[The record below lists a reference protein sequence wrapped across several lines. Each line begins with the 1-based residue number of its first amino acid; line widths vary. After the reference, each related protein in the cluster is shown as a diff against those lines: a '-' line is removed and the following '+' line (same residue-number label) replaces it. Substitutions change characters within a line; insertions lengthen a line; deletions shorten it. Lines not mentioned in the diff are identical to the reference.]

1 MIKAIINGKVITVT
15 GKTYEKAT
23 VLVENGKITAVG
35 PDLSV
40 PQGAQII
47 DASGC
52 WVTPGLIDCHT
63 HICNFGE
70 PGSMPGMSDGNE
82 MSGPVQS
89 HIRAMDA
96 VYPDDFAVKEVRD
109 AGFTTVYST
118 PGSGNVIGGTGISI
132 KLRIDY
138 RALKEYDSADKM
150 KEGICMEV
158 SLLLM
163 EQIAQLFIV
172 LLMGYIVVKAKLLK
186 PSDSKVLSVVF
197 VYLIMPCVV
206 LNAFQI
212 DDTPEIRARLLYSM
226 AIAVGMHVVFLAFDT
241 VIRRPLKLDAVERVN
256 IIYSNAAAL
265 VIPLV
270 QALLGSEYVVYSCAF
285 VIVQLILLWTHAS
298 ACLQGST
305 KLEWK
310 KILTNVNLI
319 AIVAGALLYL
329 LHISLPAPIVSTLS
343 SVGNMIGPMGMLLAG
358 MAIAEVPL
366 KKVFCTLRNYLPVV
380 LRLLVV
386 PVIVLSLLRVV
397 HAAGWIS
404 DGKAILMTVYL
415 SAITPSCATVTSMA
429 QLYNRDAAHSS
440 ALYVLSTLL
449 SIFTMPLMIGLFEV
463 LI

>member
-1 MIKAIINGKVITVT
+1 
-15 GKTYEKAT
+15 
-23 VLVENGKITAVG
+23 
-35 PDLSV
+35 
-40 PQGAQII
+40 
-47 DASGC
+47 
-52 WVTPGLIDCHT
+52 
-63 HICNFGE
+63 
-70 PGSMPGMSDGNE
+70 
-82 MSGPVQS
+82 
-89 HIRAMDA
+89 
-96 VYPDDFAVKEVRD
+96 
-109 AGFTTVYST
+109 
-118 PGSGNVIGGTGISI
+118 
-132 KLRIDY
+132 
-138 RALKEYDSADKM
+138 
-150 KEGICMEV
+150 MEV

-212 DDTPEIRARLLYSM
+212 DDTPELRAGLLYS
-226 AIAVGMHVVFLAFDT
+226 
-241 VIRRPLKLDAVERVN
+241 LKLDAVERVN

-329 LHISLPAPIVSTLS
+329 LHISLPSPIVSTLS
-343 SVGNMIGPMGMLLAG
+343 SVGAMIGPMGMLLAG

-366 KKVFCTLRNYLPVV
+366 KKVFCSPRNYLPVA
-380 LRLLVV
+380 LRLIVV
-386 PVIVLSLLRVV
+386 PIIVLLLLRVF
-397 HAAGWIS
+397 HASDWIA

-449 SIFTMPLMIGLFEV
+449 SIMTMPLMIGLFDM
-463 LI
+463 LM